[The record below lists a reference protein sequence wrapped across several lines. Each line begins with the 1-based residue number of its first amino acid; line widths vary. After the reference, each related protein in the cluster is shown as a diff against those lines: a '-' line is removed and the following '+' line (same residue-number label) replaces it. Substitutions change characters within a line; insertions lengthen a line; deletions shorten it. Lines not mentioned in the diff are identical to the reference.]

1 MKGNK
6 LIKNLQKESLRILI
20 VVIFILCLSNAT
32 KVIGES
38 YSSFTLKVSTSIS
51 EPILILNNSTS
62 SYTLLKGP
70 YNTSALIT
78 VQADTSSA
86 SNYSNVLTIISNH
99 SDTLEVN
106 LEVYSYTNLTR
117 ILNATIRFRN
127 GTDANF
133 DQIIIENGQIIQ
145 DKPITLYIL
154 KTQETLYVDIV
165 KLQSNSTGTTYVYA
179 KLKIGIPNKSTFILQ
194 TITFKFV

>member
-78 VQADTSSA
+78 VQANTSSA

-179 KLKIGIPNKSTFILQ
+179 KLKIGIPNLSLIH
-194 TITFKFV
+194 I

>member
-78 VQADTSSA
+78 VQAGTSSA

-145 DKPITLYIL
+145 DKPITPYML
-154 KTQETLYVDIV
+154 KTRETLYVDIV

-179 KLKIGIPNKSTFILQ
+179 KLKI
-194 TITFKFV
+194 